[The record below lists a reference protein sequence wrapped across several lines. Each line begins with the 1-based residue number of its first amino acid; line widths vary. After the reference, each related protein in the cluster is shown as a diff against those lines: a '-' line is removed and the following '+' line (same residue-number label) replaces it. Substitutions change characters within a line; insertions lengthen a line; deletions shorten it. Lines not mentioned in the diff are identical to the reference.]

1 MKAGP
6 LAAALGAAVLLASP
20 VYAQG
25 QGQQTGHPNLDK
37 QTVMQV
43 QQKLDQQ
50 GFHAGKVDGEWGPET
65 QAALKDFQQKKGM
78 QATGEPDQQTLAALG
93 VSSQTTSSGSSGSSS
108 NGSGSSGSEQQ
119 HQNAGSN
126 QPPQQNKQ

>member
-6 LAAALGAAVLLASP
+6 FAAAVAATMLLASSA
-20 VYAQG
+20 YAQN

-37 QTVMQV
+37 QTVMQI

-50 GFHAGKVDGEWGPET
+50 GFHSGKVDGEWGPET
-65 QAALKDFQQKKGM
+65 QAALKNFQQQKGM

-93 VSSQTTSSGSSGSSS
+93 MPSQAMSGSSGTPS
-108 NGSGSSGSEQQ
+108 NGSGSSGSDQQ
-119 HQNAGSN
+119 QNT
-126 QPPQQNKQ
+126 QQNKQ